1 MFNCFSIVVFS
12 LVFSSFSIAAES
24 TNRAK
29 EFCIKGLEEAALR
42 VAFEEVGSFSNKGL
56 IVEDSVEVATGLV
69 VSVRGFYKPGY
80 EIGNTMAEA
89 ELHQFAFNA
98 YRVQEIL
105 FELKNADFNKCEVE
119 SIKPRRFLPAMQ

>member
-69 VSVRGFYKPGY
+69 VSVRGFY
-80 EIGNTMAEA
+80 
-89 ELHQFAFNA
+89 
-98 YRVQEIL
+98 
-105 FELKNADFNKCEVE
+105 
-119 SIKPRRFLPAMQ
+119 